1 MIFVILFIA
10 ALIWRAL
17 YDNKPSYID
26 PVVNDAERRRL
37 MVLIEQMEF
46 DRIAES
52 IRKRQEAIQ
61 LQINEICKAGIESLT
76 RQFEAG
82 EITQQEYDEGLDLLL
97 DEMKPNLTI

>member
-26 PVVNDAERRRL
+26 PVANDAERRRL
-37 MVLIEQMEF
+37 MALIDQMEF

-52 IRKRQEAIQ
+52 IGKRQKAIQ
-61 LQINEICKAGIESLT
+61 LQINKVCKVGIERLT
-76 RQFEAG
+76 RQVEA
-82 EITQQEYDEGLDLLL
+82 
-97 DEMKPNLTI
+97 